1 MSWPIVKLGEV
12 CDLRNGYTPK
22 ADTLV
27 NDKQFGS
34 VPYFRV
40 AAMNHARNAIWMDNP
55 SAYCIA
61 PKRLFPK
68 GAVVFPKNGGAI
80 YTGKVR
86 ILEEECIVDLNIA
99 VASPHKEVMTE
110 YLYYYVR
117 MLPLDEYIV
126 SGTLP
131 FIDFHLL
138 RSAPL
143 PLPPLPEQK
152 RIVEDLEWKLARL
165 EKIEGNF
172 RAMAETAAQASRSV
186 LTGTFRSL
194 DAPIV
199 KLGEVCEVKG
209 GGTPPISHPEH
220 YGGGI
225 PWATVR
231 DMTSRFLEET
241 ERTIT
246 PLGVA
251 NSATNIIPS
260 GNIVIATRVGLG
272 KVCQLRQDTAI
283 NQDLRGFMPKSSAKL
298 EPDYL
303 YYWFRSMAPILE
315 AMGTGAT
322 VKGVRINQVTSLLMP
337 LPPLWDQKQ
346 IVEELE
352 WKLSRLEKVERLAQ
366 EGLTVC
372 EQARRAILAEAF
384 RQADGADVR
393 QDCSAAGQAEPSAQ

>member
-1 MSWPIVKLGEV
+1 MSW
-12 CDLRNGYTPK
+12 
-22 ADTLV
+22 
-27 NDKQFGS
+27 
-34 VPYFRV
+34 
-40 AAMNHARNAIWMDNP
+40 
-55 SAYCIA
+55 
-61 PKRLFPK
+61 
-68 GAVVFPKNGGAI
+68 
-80 YTGKVR
+80 
-86 ILEEECIVDLNIA
+86 
-99 VASPHKEVMTE
+99 
-110 YLYYYVR
+110 
-117 MLPLDEYIV
+117 
-126 SGTLP
+126 
-131 FIDFHLL
+131 
-138 RSAPL
+138 
-143 PLPPLPEQK
+143 
-152 RIVEDLEWKLARL
+152 
-165 EKIEGNF
+165 
-172 RAMAETAAQASRSV
+172 
-186 LTGTFRSL
+186 
-194 DAPIV
+194 PIV

-209 GGTPPISHPEH
+209 GGTPPISHPEY

-231 DMTSRFLEET
+231 DMTSRFLGET

-315 AMGTGAT
+315 AMGAGAT

-352 WKLSRLEKVERLAQ
+352 WELSRLEKVERLAR

-393 QDCSAAGQAEPSAQ
+393 QDCSATGQAEPSAQ